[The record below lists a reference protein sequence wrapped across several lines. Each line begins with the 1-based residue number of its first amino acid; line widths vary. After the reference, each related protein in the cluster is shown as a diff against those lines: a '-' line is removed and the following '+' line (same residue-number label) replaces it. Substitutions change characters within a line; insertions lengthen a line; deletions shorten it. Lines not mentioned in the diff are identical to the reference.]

1 MDLELQKVRSDEKG
15 AYITHSRAKQRTD
28 KKSTVFLVPRTKGQ
42 VNFAAVLEQYVDTI
56 KTDLGKF
63 TGRFFWTGK
72 QLSFV
77 NTPLGKNMVSTV
89 PKEMAE
95 YLKKENVSE
104 YTFHSLRRSS
114 ATFAADKGAT
124 AQQMTDFY
132 GWKSVNMAQEYIS
145 TSKNAVNNM
154 ATLLK
159 SPEFAG
165 ELEPAEDD
173 LGLQESSLLP
183 EQSTACNSEPAR
195 KSIIIHNLTFNN
207 GNLNF

>member
-1 MDLELQKVRSDEKG
+1 
-15 AYITHSRAKQRTD
+15 
-28 KKSTVFLVPRTKGQ
+28 
-42 VNFAAVLEQYVDTI
+42 
-56 KTDLGKF
+56 
-63 TGRFFWTGK
+63 
-72 QLSFV
+72 
-77 NTPLGKNMVSTV
+77 
-89 PKEMAE
+89 
-95 YLKKENVSE
+95 
-104 YTFHSLRRSS
+104 
-114 ATFAADKGAT
+114 
-124 AQQMTDFY
+124 
-132 GWKSVNMAQEYIS
+132 MAQEYIS

-183 EQSTACNSEPAR
+183 EQSTACNSESAR